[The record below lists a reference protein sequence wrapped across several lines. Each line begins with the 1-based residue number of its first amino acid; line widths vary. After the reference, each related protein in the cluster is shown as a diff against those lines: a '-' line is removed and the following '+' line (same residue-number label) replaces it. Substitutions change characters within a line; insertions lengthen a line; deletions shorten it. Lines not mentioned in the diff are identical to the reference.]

1 MKNEAIHVF
10 ATWQIKDGQL
20 ETVLDLLTEVRK
32 QSIAEEGNLFYE
44 IHQSRTDV
52 NTLILFEGYKNESAL
67 DAHRNAQH
75 FQALVVGK
83 IVPLLQTREVVLT
96 SPLNLD

>member
-1 MKNEAIHVF
+1 MKNEAIHAF

-20 ETVLDLLTEVRK
+20 ETVLNLLTEVRK
-32 QSIAEEGNLFYE
+32 QSLAEEGNLFYE
-44 IHQSRTDV
+44 VHQSQTDV
-52 NTLILFEGYKNESAL
+52 NTLILFEGYKDETAL
-67 DAHRNAQH
+67 DAHRSSHH
-75 FQALVVGK
+75 FQTLVVGK

>member
-1 MKNEAIHVF
+1 MKNQPIHAF

-44 IHQSRTDV
+44 VNQSHTDV
-52 NTLILFEGYKNESAL
+52 NTLILFEGYKDETAL
-67 DAHRNAQH
+67 AAHRSSQH
-75 FQALVVGK
+75 FQSLVVGK

-96 SPLNLD
+96 SPLILD